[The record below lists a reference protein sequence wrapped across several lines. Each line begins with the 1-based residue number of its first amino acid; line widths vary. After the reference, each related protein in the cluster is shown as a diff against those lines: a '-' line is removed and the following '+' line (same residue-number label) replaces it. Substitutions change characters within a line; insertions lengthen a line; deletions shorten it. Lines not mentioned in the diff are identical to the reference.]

1 MTFWSLP
8 LGNYGASELANF
20 GKNQR
25 FQAFRV
31 SFAVLTSL
39 DELSFLCRIM
49 VILSVKTMTQ
59 YIVVKGTSGIGNRVF
74 AVATGILYA
83 QLSGRQLVVDWR
95 DGSYSNTGTN
105 LFFRYFDCPV
115 AESVEVLPATDSIYP
130 PIWKNQLH
138 RSMGSL
144 RDELGLTGYSDMS
157 FDVSRLD
164 SQEDI
169 LVLSAYTHKINL
181 MRPLLAQETSRL
193 ATMTIREILKHILQN
208 NLFLKEDIRLRV
220 DEFKRAYFENYMVGV
235 HIRYSDMK
243 VPLTEVEFAVRSIT
257 RLTRFQH
264 GNFKIFL
271 ATDSQEVLHSFKDK
285 FPNVISTDKWFSQS
299 GKRLHQNPEECQ
311 DLVQNGI
318 EALVDLYLLAACDN
332 LIFASRSSF
341 GFLSSLLMTRPNA
354 RYYDIDGEHSL
365 VKRIKGKLIDTAKY
379 LNIHP

>member
-1 MTFWSLP
+1 MT
-8 LGNYGASELANF
+8 
-20 GKNQR
+20 K
-25 FQAFRV
+25 
-31 SFAVLTSL
+31 
-39 DELSFLCRIM
+39 
-49 VILSVKTMTQ
+49 

-105 LFFRYFDCPV
+105 LFFRYFDCPL
-115 AESVEVLPATDSIYP
+115 AKSVEVLPETDSVYP
-130 PIWKNQLH
+130 AIWTNQLH
-138 RSMGSL
+138 RSLGSL
-144 RDELGLTGYSDMS
+144 RDELSLTGYSDMS

-181 MRPLLAQETSRL
+181 MRSLLAQETHHL
-193 ATMTIREILKHILQN
+193 ANLTIREILRSILRE
-208 NLFLKEDIRLRV
+208 NLFLKEDIRWQV
-220 DEFKRAYFENYMVGV
+220 EEFKKAYFADYMVGV

-243 VPLTEVEFAVRSIT
+243 VPLTEVEFAVRSIV

-264 GNFKIFL
+264 ASFKIFL
-271 ATDSQEVLHSFKDK
+271 ATDSQEVLLSFKDK
-285 FPNVISTDKWFSQS
+285 FPNVISLDKWFSES

-318 EALVDLYLLAACDN
+318 EALVDLYLLTACDN

-341 GFLSSLLMTRPNA
+341 GFLSSLLMTQPQA

-365 VKRIKGKLIDTAKY
+365 VKRIKHKLISTAKQ
-379 LNIHP
+379 LNIYH